1 MNTTRRVAKNTAA
14 MSLSTAI
21 RILLGFAF
29 TLYIGRTLGAS
40 WLGKFAILLAFLN
53 IFQILA
59 AFGIPPLVTREVARD
74 RENTARY
81 FYNALLA
88 QGVLGLG
95 AGLLMIAT
103 ARLLGYPADTTQ
115 MLVAASLSVPL
126 FAIAAAAG
134 SILNAHERMEYQ
146 AIIEAVTSVLQM
158 LALVSVPLQQTGV
171 VALAAIKV
179 GGMAVSTSLYLFFLA
194 RLRVVGRPAFDLRF
208 AWQLVRRALDLVLL
222 ALFDAFLFRVDI
234 LVLSKI
240 LDEASV
246 GIYNAAQQLVK
257 VAALLALAYG
267 EAIYPTLSR
276 LHRTAPRFFLAAIRK
291 SLQYGSMLLLPLAV
305 GMTLLAGH
313 VIALLYGARG
323 YEGSVSL
330 LRLLAWY
337 MPVQFGYVVF
347 SKALIA
353 SDQQHRARQ
362 VALSMVIASLVYQ
375 LGFTIWLGAAGA
387 AIGSVLT
394 YVTGALLTR
403 FFVARSVGSFRA
415 SVVFGKPVLAVTGMG
430 VAVWLV
436 HRQPLFVGVGVGVV
450 CYAAFLF
457 LLRAFAREDWDLVR
471 RIVSRRDSTS
481 AFVAERPQPEEPAIR
496 QPVQE

>member
-1 MNTTRRVAKNTAA
+1 VNTTRRVAKNTAA

-21 RILLGFAF
+21 RIFLGFAF

-74 RENTARY
+74 RENTTRY

-88 QGVLGLG
+88 QVMLGLG

-103 ARLLGYPADTTQ
+103 AWFLGYPADTTL

-158 LALVSVPLQQTGV
+158 LALISVPLQQTGV

-194 RLRVVGRPAFDLRF
+194 RLRVVGRPAFDLRL
-208 AWQLVRRALDLVLL
+208 AWHLVRRALDLVLL

-257 VAALLALAYG
+257 VAALLAMAYG

-276 LHRTAPRFFLAAIRK
+276 LHQTAPRFFLAAIRK
-291 SLQYGSMLLLPLAV
+291 SLQYGSMLLL
-305 GMTLLAGH
+305 AGQL
-313 VIALLYGARG
+313 IAFMYGSRG
-323 YEGSVSL
+323 YEGSVL
-330 LRLLAWY
+330 ILQLLAWY
-337 MPVQFGYVVF
+337 MPAQFGYVVF

-362 VALSMVIASLVYQ
+362 VALSMVIAGLVYQ
-375 LGFTIWLGAAGA
+375 LVFTVWLGAAGA

-415 SVVFGKPVLAVTGMG
+415 SVVFGKPVLAVAGMG
-430 VAVWLV
+430 VVVWLV

-450 CYAAFLF
+450 CYATLLF

-471 RIVSRRDSTS
+471 RIVSRRDSTR
-481 AFVAERPQPEEPAIR
+481 AFVAERPQPEESAIR